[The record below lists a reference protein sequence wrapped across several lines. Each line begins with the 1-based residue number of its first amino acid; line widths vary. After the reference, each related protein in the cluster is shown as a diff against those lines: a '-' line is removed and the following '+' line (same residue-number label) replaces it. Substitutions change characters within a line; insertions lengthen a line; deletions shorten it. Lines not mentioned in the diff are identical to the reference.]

1 MLEVSMT
8 SKMRKREY
16 EKYLMDIDDL
26 SEKNQ
31 KENSMEILMSQS
43 L

>member
-1 MLEVSMT
+1 MT